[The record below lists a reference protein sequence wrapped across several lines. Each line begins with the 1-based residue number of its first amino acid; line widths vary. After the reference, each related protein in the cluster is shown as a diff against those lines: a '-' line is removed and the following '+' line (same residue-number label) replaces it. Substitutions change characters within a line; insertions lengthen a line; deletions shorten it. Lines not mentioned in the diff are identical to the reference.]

1 MCAVSLAGDSL
12 EVEDPMPTVI
22 APAIDAELDA
32 PYVLGADAVAA
43 YARDGFAHL
52 SQVLSP
58 ATLAGFDDEFTRLVY
73 AEIAN
78 LVPLAQR
85 DTYGKAFL
93 QVGNLWLKSERA
105 RRFVFGHRLA
115 RIAAELM
122 GTRGVR
128 MYHDQALYKE
138 VQGGFTP
145 WHCDQQYWPLASDRS
160 ITAWIPLQEV
170 PIEMGPLAFA
180 AGSQHYT
187 GGRNLPI
194 SDESE
199 ATLERALGDYPYVEQ
214 PFALGDVSFHAGWT
228 YHRARGN
235 ATGRCRKVMTI
246 IFMDIDMRLAQPG
259 NPSQENDRRACAPGI
274 EVGAIIDSPINPPMW
289 ER

>member
-1 MCAVSLAGDSL
+1 MQAATSPGSV
-12 EVEDPMPTVI
+12 
-22 APAIDAELDA
+22 DAEIDA
-32 PYVLGADAVAA
+32 PYDLAPDAAA
-43 YARDGFAHL
+43 RYARDGFAHL
-52 SQVLSP
+52 GGVFSP
-58 ATLAGFDDEFTRLVY
+58 AALASFDDEFTRLVY
-73 AEIAN
+73 AEIPK

-93 QVGNLWLKSERA
+93 QVGQLWLKSERA
-105 RRFVFGHRLA
+105 KRFVFGRRLA

-145 WHCDQQYWPLASDRS
+145 WHCDQQYWPLASDKS

-170 PIEMGPLAFA
+170 PIDMGPLAFA
-180 AGSQHYT
+180 AGSHHYT
-187 GGRNLPI
+187 GGRHLAI
-194 SDESE
+194 GDESE
-199 ATLERALGDYPYVEQ
+199 ETLERDLVAYPYIEE

-235 ATGRCRKVMTI
+235 TTGRCRKVMTI
-246 IFMDIDMRLAQPG
+246 IFMDIDMRLAQPS
-259 NPSQENDRRACAPGI
+259 NPNQEGDRKYCAPGVA
-274 EVGAIIDSPINPPMW
+274 VGDIIASPVNPVMW